1 MFVGEAR
8 TLCYSNRSM
17 TLPITLRQFLT
28 VSAMTLAAC
37 LSSCSSVKPA
47 SKTNYSSSFD
57 PPAHRAHNPAAV
69 SVRISTGAQRLYVM
83 EGSRVLLATPCSV
96 GESNHPTPAG
106 THTITSKEPKRRSHS
121 YGEYPMPYWCEFAP
135 AYGFH
140 WGFVKPHPCT
150 HGCVRL
156 PKTSAAKV
164 FALVSVGTKV
174 HVAAS
179 QPEDATIGR
188 TLPVLDD
195 GPLPNPPDSYMLTDK
210 VYQDAVYKGNM
221 FVD

>member
-1 MFVGEAR
+1 
-8 TLCYSNRSM
+8 M
-17 TLPITLRQFLT
+17 TLKLTSRQLLT
-28 VSAMTLAAC
+28 VSAMALAAC
-37 LSSCSSVKPA
+37 LSSCSGVKTANKYP
-47 SKTNYSSSFD
+47 YSSTFD

-69 SVRISTGAQRLYVM
+69 TVKISTGAQHLYVM

-96 GESNHPTPAG
+96 GMHNSTPAG

-121 YGEYPMPYWCEFAP
+121 FGEYPMPYWCEFAP

-140 WGFVKPHPCT
+140 WGFLKPTPCT

-174 HVAAS
+174 NVAAS
-179 QPEDATIGR
+179 QPEDATVGK
-188 TLPVLDD
+188 TLPILDD
-195 GPLPNPPDSYMLTDK
+195 GPLPNPPDSYMLTDQ
-210 VYQDAVYKGNM
+210 VFQDAVYKGNM

>member
-1 MFVGEAR
+1 
-8 TLCYSNRSM
+8 M

-121 YGEYPMPYWCEFAP
+121 YGEYPMPYWCEFA
-135 AYGFH
+135 
-140 WGFVKPHPCT
+140 
-150 HGCVRL
+150 R
-156 PKTSAAKV
+156 
-164 FALVSVGTKV
+164 
-174 HVAAS
+174 
-179 QPEDATIGR
+179 
-188 TLPVLDD
+188 
-195 GPLPNPPDSYMLTDK
+195 
-210 VYQDAVYKGNM
+210 
-221 FVD
+221 